1 MKTKLELTEV
11 NGPEI
16 FVSAITAA
24 NVIKYLCNN
33 KLII

>member
-1 MKTKLELTEV
+1 MRPKLQLNNV

-24 NVIKYLCNN
+24 NVIKYLCYN